1 MNETIKTLL
10 AKCWKNAEANLSP
23 GRHDFDEEFVVRVT
37 GSVDKLDDEMVAP
50 TVSIPL
56 IAVLALFW
64 EKCGIVRE
72 HALAMLR
79 DALQE
84 AMTAKVK
91 EDASIKERI
100 KDVNEAVK
108 AIRKEL
114 IAELPKMHRDGK
126 LLLDDL
132 QVEVMPVA
140 TVPEFIGELAAA

>member
-10 AKCWKNAEANLSP
+10 AKTWKNAEANLSP
-23 GRHDFDEEFVVRVT
+23 GRHEIDEEFVVRVT
-37 GSVDKLDDEMVAP
+37 GSVEKLDDEMVAP

-64 EKCGIVRE
+64 EKCGVVRE

-84 AMTAKVK
+84 AMTNKVK

-100 KDVNEAVK
+100 KDIDVAVK
-108 AIRKEL
+108 AIRGDL
-114 IAELPKMHRDGK
+114 IAELPKMHREGK

-140 TVPEFIGELAAA
+140 MVPESIGELAVA

>member
-1 MNETIKTLL
+1 MNTKALL
-10 AKCWKNAEANLSP
+10 VKAWKNEDADLSP
-23 GRHDFDEEFVVRVT
+23 GRHYIDEEVVVRIT
-37 GSVDKLDDEMVAP
+37 GSVEKLDDEMVAP

-64 EKCGIVRE
+64 EKCGVVRE
-72 HALAMLR
+72 HALGMLR

-84 AMTAKVK
+84 AMTNKVK

-100 KDVNEAVK
+100 KDVDEAVK

-114 IAELPKMHRDGK
+114 IAELPKMHREGK
-126 LLLDDL
+126 LLLDGL

-140 TVPEFIGELAAA
+140 AVPECVEELVAA